1 MPIAAV
7 LPFFSTLLGGIAAI
21 RLRHRL
27 HPFMALASG
36 VLVATALAD
45 LLPEANELAGADQV
59 IPVAIAALA
68 GYLVLTL
75 IEAFIHQT
83 SFEHEDPHQAEGPVG
98 EVPGAPTAAPATA
111 LGLLPPTS
119 LILHSTLDGVAI
131 GVGFQAGASIGL
143 IVLLAVLAH
152 DFADGMN
159 VITLAFDAAR
169 GVKLAV
175 SLLIL
180 DAIAPVVGAGLSLF
194 VSIPPTALGL
204 LLAWFAGVFIAIG
217 AGHLLPEAQHHR
229 PSDGPILVGLSAL
242 GAVIVLAIRIAG
254 AP

>member
-1 MPIAAV
+1 MPIAAL
-7 LPFFSTLLGGIAAI
+7 LPFFSTVVGGIAAL

-27 HPFMALASG
+27 HPFMAIASG

-45 LLPEANELAGADQV
+45 LLPEAQALVGDGKVLE
-59 IPVAIAALA
+59 VAIAALA

-75 IEAFIHQT
+75 VEAFIHQA
-83 SFEHEDPHQAEGPVG
+83 SFEHEHSREPVPADG
-98 EVPGAPTAAPATA
+98 SAAPVPVPRATL

-119 LILHSTLDGVAI
+119 LIVHSTLDGLAI
-131 GVGFQAGASIGL
+131 GVGFQAGSNIGVV
-143 IVLLAVLAH
+143 VLLAVLAH

-159 VITLAFDAAR
+159 VITLALDAAR

-175 SLLIL
+175 AFLAL
-180 DAIAPVVGAGLSLF
+180 DAVAPVIGAGLSLLI
-194 VSIPPTALGL
+194 SIPPAVLGL

-229 PSDGPILVGLSAL
+229 PSDGPALVALSAA
-242 GAVIVLAIRIAG
+242 GATIVLLIRSVA
-254 AP
+254 A